1 MASRF
6 YLKIHGELVRQG
18 LENLSEEIPQV
29 GRRRIYLRM
38 LRVKTRLG
46 ETAPKPT
53 YPINWD
59 NSEKQKKFV
68 LAKLRKE
75 HNLPYK
81 RSGKTQRGWT
91 LTSLEDGY
99 RLANEEPAAFFVYG
113 DMFKRK
119 SQITIHA
126 GRWPLT
132 KVIAFE
138 ELDTLPQEI
147 QLDIE
152 AAKKRS
158 GL

>member
-1 MASRF
+1 MPSRF
-6 YLKIHGELVRQG
+6 YIKVHGQLVRQG
-18 LENLSEEIPQV
+18 LENFSEEIPQV

-38 LRVKTRLG
+38 LRVKTRLSQ
-46 ETAPKPT
+46 TAPKPT
-53 YPINWD
+53 YPIEWD
-59 NSEKQKKFV
+59 SEKQKKFV

-75 HNLPYK
+75 HNLPY
-81 RSGKTQRGWT
+81 RRTGKTQRGWT

-119 SQITIHA
+119 SQSRIHA

-138 ELDTLPQEI
+138 ELDQLPEEI